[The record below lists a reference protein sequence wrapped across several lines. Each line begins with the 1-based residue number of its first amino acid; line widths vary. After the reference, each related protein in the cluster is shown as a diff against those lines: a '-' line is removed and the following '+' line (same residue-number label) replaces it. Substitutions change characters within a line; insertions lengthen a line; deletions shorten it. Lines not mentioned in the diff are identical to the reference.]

1 MPVMIIV
8 GAQWGDEGKGK
19 IVDMLGEK
27 SDMIIRFSGGDN
39 AGHTVI
45 NDLGTFKLHL
55 IPSGI
60 FHKNTKCVIGNGVVV
75 NPEILIA
82 EKKGLNDFGITT
94 DNLIV
99 SDKAHLVMPYHLLL
113 DKLEEEARGKKSVGT
128 TLRGIG
134 PAFVDKVARV
144 GIRVGDLL
152 DLEGLKER
160 LELVVKQ
167 KNRMIVGMYGAA
179 PISFEELYAKC
190 VQWAKIIRPMIKE
203 TTIMAYEI
211 VKNGGSVL
219 LEGAQGALLDPDF
232 GTYPYTTSSSPL
244 SAGACL
250 GSGIAPTHVDQVVG
264 IFKVYCTRVGSGP
277 FPTELFDEIGDIIRD
292 KAQEYGTTTG
302 RPRRIGW
309 FDGVVAAHSTR
320 VNGMTSAILTRL
332 DILDILPKIRIC
344 TAYDLDGE
352 VIRYFPSDVA
362 SLEKIKPIYEEFDG
376 WLSDTTKITDYE
388 DLPQKARIFIEK
400 LQDIIGCPISMAC
413 VGPSR
418 AQAIKKDKKFF

>member
-1 MPVMIIV
+1 MPVIIIV

-60 FHKNTKCVIGNGVVV
+60 FHKNTKCVIGNGVVI

-82 EKKGLNDFGITT
+82 EKKSLNDWGITT

-113 DKLEEEARGKKSVGT
+113 DKLEEKARGKKSVGT

-144 GIRVGDLL
+144 GIRAGDLQ

-167 KNRMIVGMYGAA
+167 KNCMIVGMYGAT
-179 PISFEELYAKC
+179 PVSFEELYDKC
-190 VQWAKIIRPMIKE
+190 VQWAQVICPMIRE
-203 TTIMAYEI
+203 TTIMADEVI
-211 VKNGGSVL
+211 KNGGNVL

-244 SAGACL
+244 AAGACL
-250 GSGIAPTHVDQVVG
+250 GSGIAPTRVDQVVG

-309 FDGVVAAHSTR
+309 FDGVAAAHSAR

-344 TAYDLDGE
+344 TAYDLDGK
-352 VIRYFPSDVA
+352 VLHRFLSDVA

-376 WLSDTTKITDYE
+376 WLSDTTKITTYE
-388 DLPQKARIFIEK
+388 DLPQKARIFIER
-400 LQDIIGCPISMAC
+400 LQDIIGCSISMAC